1 MSTLGGGARRIVV
14 KVGSS
19 LVTNEGRGLDDVAI
33 GEWCRQLCAL
43 MRDGREGVYY
53 WPSYE
58 VVKWVGPHLDWPA
71 YGLHNRKPRDVSK
84 KLVAAIIDAFVEA
97 YYTPEAVAQLRR

>member
-1 MSTLGGGARRIVV
+1 VA
-14 KVGSS
+14 
-19 LVTNEGRGLDDVAI
+19 LD
-33 GEWCRQLCAL
+33 Q
-43 MRDGREGVYY
+43 MRDGRDGVYY
-53 WPSYE
+53 WPAYE

-84 KLVAAIIDAFVEA
+84 QLVAAIIDAFVDS